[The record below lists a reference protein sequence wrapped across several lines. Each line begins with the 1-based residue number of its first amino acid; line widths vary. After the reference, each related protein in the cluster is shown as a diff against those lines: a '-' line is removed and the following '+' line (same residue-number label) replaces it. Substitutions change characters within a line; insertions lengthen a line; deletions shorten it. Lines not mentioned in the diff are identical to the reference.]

1 MLLINIRLDLSH
13 PVRRHTRH
21 NRGGVIRN
29 NGSFISPLPNRHF
42 ARHAG
47 GATLCEFHPYRYTYI
62 HIHLVFELAF
72 SSRHL
77 IARHRGPREKRKGLK
92 EKKKGERKEGKRK
105 EEEKEES
112 DKKRDVENVNRN
124 DVTRVIDLP
133 LC

>member
-1 MLLINIRLDLSH
+1 MLINIRPDLSH

-62 HIHLVFELAF
+62 HIHLVFKLAF

-77 IARHRGPREKRKGLK
+77 IARHREKRKGLK